1 MAHGVA
7 ADASFAGDSVIVLVV
22 QRAGGALGG
31 AGAHP
36 GTSELESW
44 QERWIEPQPLIA
56 SAVNESGFFRFR
68 VEVSGR

>member
-36 GTSELESW
+36 GTSE
-44 QERWIEPQPLIA
+44 
-56 SAVNESGFFRFR
+56 R
-68 VEVSGR
+68 VVAGKMD